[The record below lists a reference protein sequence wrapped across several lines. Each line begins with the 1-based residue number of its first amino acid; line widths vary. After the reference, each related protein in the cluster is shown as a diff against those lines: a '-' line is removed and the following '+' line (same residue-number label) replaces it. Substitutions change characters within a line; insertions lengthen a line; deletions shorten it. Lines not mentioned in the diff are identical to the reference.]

1 MEPKTRE
8 ELKEKILKDGCD
20 LLRGEMFMYAPC
32 RGEHD
37 CLGEHCPAFNDFFKS
52 ECKRLSL

>member
-8 ELKEKILKDGCD
+8 ELKEQILKGGCD
-20 LLRGEMFMYAPC
+20 LLRGEMLMYAPC

-37 CLGEHCPAFNDFFKS
+37 CLGEQCPAFKDFFEF